1 MAYYPHKGD
10 DFEERSR
17 EYKPSPVLLVKRVR
31 TLKGQPYYHKEMC
44 ERQVDVRHY
53 WNVTESCQIYQHH
66 KRPKKPSGPR
76 LMTPIY

>member
-1 MAYYPHKGD
+1 MLLQIPDVAYYPHKGD

-44 ERQVDVRHY
+44 ERQVDIWLLECHG
-53 WNVTESCQIYQHH
+53 ELGQIYQH
-66 KRPKKPSGPR
+66 PK
-76 LMTPIY
+76 

>member
-44 ERQVDVRHY
+44 ERQVDIWLY
-53 WNVTESCQIYQHH
+53 WISLHMAH
-66 KRPKKPSGPR
+66 
-76 LMTPIY
+76 M